1 MTNSSTT
8 DDLRLPDC
16 ILLEGIV
23 TTLCEDGS
31 PHVAPMGP
39 IVDAAF
45 SRFLLRPY
53 ATSTTCKNLRR
64 TGEGVLHVTDD
75 VELFAR
81 AAVGQLEK
89 LPRLIAA
96 NTLKG
101 AIIADACR
109 WFEFRVESIDESSE
123 RLEIVC
129 SVVDQGRSRDFFGFN
144 RAKHAVIEAAILATR
159 IQFLEINDIFAEM
172 QRLAVIVDKTG
183 SHKEQ
188 AAFAF
193 LRDYLATHSA
203 SDVEAGIGRQ

>member
-1 MTNSSTT
+1 
-8 DDLRLPDC
+8 
-16 ILLEGIV
+16 
-23 TTLCEDGS
+23 
-31 PHVAPMGP
+31 MGP

-53 ATSTTCKNLRR
+53 ATSTTCKNLKR

-75 VELFAR
+75 VDLFAR

-89 LPRLIAA
+89 LPEMVATTRV
-96 NTLKG
+96 KG

-144 RAKHAVIEAAILATR
+144 RAKHAVIEAAIWATR
-159 IQFLEINDIFAEM
+159 VQFLEINEILAEM
-172 QRLAVIVDKTG
+172 ERLAVVVDKTG
-183 SHKEQ
+183 GHRER

-193 LRDYLATHSA
+193 LRDYLVTHSDR
-203 SDVEAGIGRQ
+203 DVGAEIGGQ